1 MNRGVKEVEYRLLE
15 YFLAVAEELHF
26 TKAADRLG
34 ITQPTLSHQIR
45 LLEQELGTPLFHR
58 SGKKTYLTQPGAILM
73 EHARRVVHE
82 LEQAKLEIGEL
93 AGLQRGRLRIGCS
106 GNHLLT
112 GALISFH
119 RQYPGIE
126 LNVVELA
133 TDETYE
139 GLMSNRL
146 DLGVVFLPLEDEQL
160 INLPLYDEELV
171 LAVSKEHPL
180 ASSEKVEL
188 QQLAGIPLVLFQP
201 KFFVRQ
207 MINAACG
214 NAGVSLK
221 PVMELSTM
229 ESQVQMV
236 LQQVGGTVLPLS
248 YAKALHQPDI
258 AVIPLADPTPR
269 KQVGLVYRKTMYMD
283 NTIQAFIRHLTSF

>member
-1 MNRGVKEVEYRLLE
+1 MEHRLLD

-45 LLEQELGTPLFHR
+45 LLEQEVGTPLFHR
-58 SGKKTYLTQPGAILM
+58 SGKKIHLTQPGTILL
-73 EHARRVVHE
+73 EHARRILHE
-82 LEQAKLEIGEL
+82 LEQAKLEIGQL

-106 GNHLLT
+106 GNHLLSD
-112 GALISFH
+112 ALVSFH

-126 LNVVELA
+126 LNVIELA
-133 TDETYE
+133 TEETRD
-139 GLMSNRL
+139 GLLGNRL

-171 LAVSKEHPL
+171 LVVYHSHPFGAFTAVKLE
-180 ASSEKVEL
+180 
-188 QQLAGIPLVLFQP
+188 QLAEIPLVLFQP

-207 MINAACG
+207 MIDSACHM
-214 NAGVSLK
+214 AGLTLK

-229 ESQVQMV
+229 ESQIRMV
-236 LQQVGGTVLPLS
+236 RQHVGGTILPAS
-248 YAKALHQPDI
+248 YAGTLDSSGI
-258 AVIPLADPTPR
+258 SVIPLAEPAPR
-269 KQVGLVYRKTMYMD
+269 KKVGLVYRKHTFMD
-283 NTIQAFIRHLTSF
+283 PSLQAFIEHLATSRIPGD